1 MEAVQLSLIGHLGER
16 GWWGLERVRKG
27 DREAGGRHS
36 MTSHTAYMK
45 IKLYYEKLIILSVID
60 N

>member
-1 MEAVQLSLIGHLGER
+1 MEKQGG
-16 GWWGLERVRKG
+16 GGERVRKR
-27 DREAGGRHS
+27 DRETGERHS

-45 IKLYYEKLIILSVID
+45 IKLHYEKLIILSVID